1 MSETYPWDDLDET
14 KPVDSAGCLWGE
26 IDRPAKSYLGRQGFA
41 LKTPRAPNGW
51 IRTDD
56 PVDLEHHR

>member
-1 MSETYPWDDLDET
+1 MSETYPWDDLDGT

-26 IDRPAKSYLGRQGFA
+26 IDRPAKSYLGRQFFA
-41 LKTPRAPNGW
+41 LETPRAPNGW

-56 PVDLEHHR
+56 PVDLEYHR

>member
-41 LKTPRAPNGW
+41 LKTPRAPNGF

-56 PVDLEHHR
+56 PVDLEYHR